1 MDGILRDLRHG
12 ARAYTRRPAFTT
24 IVVATIALGVGANA
38 AIFSV
43 VSGILLRPLPYPHA
57 EQVFSF
63 GHEAPEWLTSEPDYL
78 DYRREMT
85 SVSGLSAYTRS
96 EATLTNGDN
105 PQRVRLVRASEG
117 FFRVLGIPAM
127 LGRTFEADEHVPRP
141 AQVAVLSN
149 GLWRRSF
156 GADPSVIG
164 RTIRVDGVSRVI
176 VGVMPAR
183 FDYPEA
189 RTDVWMPLPNFN
201 PDSLADRSN
210 YDLFMV
216 GRLKPGVTLGHAA
229 AEAAAIAH
237 RIMRDN
243 PQNFDPSRPLV
254 PHLSAVS
261 DDLVGKTRPYL
272 FALLGAVS
280 FVLMIACANVVNLL
294 LVRGEGRQKEM
305 ALRSAIGAS
314 RARLTRQLLA
324 ESSLVALG
332 GAALGLAL
340 AWAGGRGL
348 RALAPSTI
356 PRLDA
361 IAIDWRVVAF
371 TGVVACVTALVTG
384 VLPALRASRVPA
396 GEVLKDAGRVVGAHA
411 GGRSVRRALVMAE
424 VALAVVAVGGAGMLL
439 RSLWNLQSHRLGF
452 DPHNVLTAGV
462 SILRTDY
469 DDAHAAVFFDELVKR
484 IRVLPGVRDVGAVGW
499 LPVVD
504 AGGLWGYR
512 AEGTD
517 YSTTRWPDAV
527 PQQITPGAL
536 AAMGIPVLAGRS
548 FTDADR
554 PGSPLVAIVSRGFA
568 DATWPAQDPLGKRF
582 RLGGDSPDMTVVGV
596 AGDFRSRGFDDAP
609 EATMFFPYAQSGISA
624 YAQPRQMKLVIRVDH
639 DPGAKAAAVRAILHS
654 LDAGAPLSEVR
665 TLDEGVG
672 TSVSSRRFTTAL
684 LAGFAVLALVLAGVG
699 TYGVVSYGVEQRG
712 FEIGVRKALG
722 AGDQAVMLLVMAEAM
737 RVAVVGIAIG
747 LIATAGVGRAIRSM
761 LVDVPAIDPITL
773 AGTAALLV
781 IVAAAAAMLPAK
793 RALDVSAADAMKA

>member
-1 MDGILRDLRHG
+1 MDWLLRDLRYG
-12 ARAYTRRPAFTT
+12 ARGFVRRPVFTL

-78 DYRREMT
+78 DYRREMP
-85 SVSGLSAYTRS
+85 SIDGLSAYTRT

-105 PQRVRLVRASEG
+105 PQRVRLVRASDG
-117 FFRVLGIPAM
+117 FFRVLGVPAR
-127 LGRTFEADEHVPRP
+127 LGRTFQADEHVPRP

-149 GLWRRSF
+149 ALWRRSF
-156 GADPSVIG
+156 GADPAIVG
-164 RTIRVDGVSRVI
+164 RTIRVDGVPRVI
-176 VGVMPAR
+176 VGVMPAQ

-189 RTDVWMPLPNFN
+189 RTDLWLPLPNFN
-201 PDSLADRSN
+201 PDSLGDRSN
-210 YDLFMV
+210 YYLFMV
-216 GRLKPGVTLGHAA
+216 GRLKPGVTLAHATV
-229 AEAAAIAH
+229 EAAAIAH

-314 RARLTRQLLA
+314 RTRLTWQLLA
-324 ESSLVALG
+324 ESSLLALG

-340 AWAGGRGL
+340 AWAGGRSL
-348 RALAPSTI
+348 RALAPSSI

-361 IAIDWRVVAF
+361 IGIDWRVVAF
-371 TGVVACVTALVTG
+371 TGFVACFTALVTG
-384 VLPALRASRVPA
+384 VLPAWRASRVPA

-452 DPHNVLTAGV
+452 DPHDVLTAGV
-462 SILRTDY
+462 SIARTDY
-469 DDAHAAVFFDELVKR
+469 DDAHAAVFFDQLVTR
-484 IRVLPGVRDVGAVGW
+484 IRAVPGVRAVGAVGW

-512 AEGTD
+512 AEGMD
-517 YSTTRWPDAV
+517 YTTTRWPDAV

-536 AAMGIPVLAGRS
+536 AAMGIPVLAGRA

-554 PGSPLVAIVSRGFA
+554 PGSPLVAIVTRKFA
-568 DATWPAQDPLGKRF
+568 EASWPGQDPLGKRF
-582 RLGGDSPDMTVVGV
+582 RLGGDSPFMTVVGV
-596 AGDFRSRGFDDAP
+596 VGDFRSRGFDDTP

-624 YAQPRQMKLVIRVDH
+624 YGEPRQMKLVIRVDH
-639 DPGAKAAAVRAILHS
+639 DPGAKAPAVRAILHS
-654 LDAGAPLSEVR
+654 LDANAPLSEVR
-665 TLDEGVG
+665 TLDEVVG
-672 TSVSSRRFTTAL
+672 TSVSNRQFTTAL
-684 LAGFAVLALVLAGVG
+684 LAGFAVLALALAGIG
-699 TYGVVSYGVEQRG
+699 TYGVVSYGVEQRA

-722 AGDQAVMLLVMAEAM
+722 AGDEAVMALIMADAM
-737 RVAVVGIAIG
+737 RVAVVGIAVG

-761 LVDVPAIDPITL
+761 LVDVPAVDPVTL
-773 AGTAALLV
+773 AGTALLLAL
-781 IVAAAAAMLPAK
+781 VAAVAAMLPAK
-793 RALDVSAADAMKA
+793 RALDVSAAAAMKA

>member
-1 MDGILRDLRHG
+1 MDWLLRDLRYG
-12 ARAYTRRPAFTT
+12 ARGFVRRPVFTL

-85 SVSGLSAYTRS
+85 SLDGLAAYTRT

-105 PQRVRLVRASEG
+105 PQRVRLVRASDG
-117 FFRVLGIPAM
+117 FFRVLGVPAI
-127 LGRTFEADEHVPRP
+127 LGRTFQADEHVPRP

-149 GLWRRSF
+149 ALWRRSF
-156 GADPSVIG
+156 GADPAIVG
-164 RTIRVDGVSRVI
+164 RTIRVDGVPRVI
-176 VGVMPAR
+176 VGVMPAQ

-189 RTDVWMPLPNFN
+189 RTDLWLPLPNFN
-201 PDSLADRSN
+201 PDSLGDRSN
-210 YDLFMV
+210 YYLFMV
-216 GRLKPGVTLGHAA
+216 GRLKPGVTLAHATV
-229 AEAAAIAH
+229 EAAAIAH

-314 RARLTRQLLA
+314 RTRLTWQLLA
-324 ESSLVALG
+324 ESSLLALS

-348 RALAPSTI
+348 RALAPSSI

-361 IAIDWRVVAF
+361 IGIDWRVVAF
-371 TGVVACVTALVTG
+371 TGFVACFTALVTG
-384 VLPALRASRVPA
+384 VLPAWRASRVPA

-452 DPHNVLTAGV
+452 DPHDVLTAGV
-462 SILRTDY
+462 SIARTDY
-469 DDAHAAVFFDELVKR
+469 DDAHAAVFFDQLVTR
-484 IRVLPGVRDVGAVGW
+484 IRSVPGVRAVGAVGW

-512 AEGTD
+512 TEGMD
-517 YSTTRWPDAV
+517 YTTTRWPDAV

-536 AAMGIPVLAGRS
+536 AAMGIPVLAGRA

-554 PGSPLVAIVSRGFA
+554 PGSPLVAIVTRKFA
-568 DATWPAQDPLGKRF
+568 EASWPAQDPLGKRF
-582 RLGGDSPDMTVVGV
+582 RLGGDSPFMTVVGV
-596 AGDFRSRGFDDAP
+596 AGDFRSRGFDDTP

-624 YAQPRQMKLVIRVDH
+624 YGEPRQMKLVIRVDH
-639 DPGAKAAAVRAILHS
+639 DPGAKAPAVRAILHS
-654 LDAGAPLSEVR
+654 LDANAPLSEVR
-665 TLDEGVG
+665 TLDEVVG
-672 TSVSSRRFTTAL
+672 TSVSNRQFTTAL
-684 LAGFAVLALVLAGVG
+684 LAGFAVLALALAGIG
-699 TYGVVSYGVEQRG
+699 TYGVVSYGVEQRA

-722 AGDQAVMLLVMAEAM
+722 AGDEAVMALIMADAM
-737 RVAVVGIAIG
+737 RVTVVGIAVG

-761 LVDVPAIDPITL
+761 LVDVPAVDPVTL
-773 AGTAALLV
+773 AGTALLLAL
-781 IVAAAAAMLPAK
+781 VAAVAAMLPAK
-793 RALDVSAADAMKA
+793 RALHVSAAEAMKA

>member
-1 MDGILRDLRHG
+1 MDWLLRDLRHG
-12 ARAYTRRPAFTT
+12 ARGFVRRPVFTL

-85 SVSGLSAYTRS
+85 SLDGLAAYTRT

-105 PQRVRLVRASEG
+105 PQRVRLVRASVG
-117 FFRVLGIPAM
+117 FFRVLGVPAI
-127 LGRTFEADEHVPRP
+127 LGRTFQADEHVPRP

-149 GLWRRSF
+149 ALWRRSF
-156 GADPSVIG
+156 GADPAIVG
-164 RTIRVDGVSRVI
+164 RTIRVDGVPRVI
-176 VGVMPAR
+176 VGVMPAQ

-189 RTDVWMPLPNFN
+189 RTDLWLPLPNFN
-201 PDSLADRSN
+201 PDSLGDRSN
-210 YDLFMV
+210 YYLFMV
-216 GRLKPGVTLGHAA
+216 GRLKPGVTLAHATV
-229 AEAAAIAH
+229 EAAAIAH

-314 RARLTRQLLA
+314 RTRLTWQLLA
-324 ESSLVALG
+324 ESSLLALG

-348 RALAPSTI
+348 RALAPSSI

-361 IAIDWRVVAF
+361 IGIDWRVVAF
-371 TGVVACVTALVTG
+371 TGFVACFTALVTG
-384 VLPALRASRVPA
+384 VLPAWRASRVPA

-452 DPHNVLTAGV
+452 DPHDVLTAGV
-462 SILRTDY
+462 SIARTDY
-469 DDAHAAVFFDELVKR
+469 DDAHAAVFFDQLVTR
-484 IRVLPGVRDVGAVGW
+484 IRSVPGVRAVGAVGW

-512 AEGTD
+512 TEGMD
-517 YSTTRWPDAV
+517 YTTTRWPDAV

-536 AAMGIPVLAGRS
+536 AAMGIPVLAGRA

-554 PGSPLVAIVSRGFA
+554 PGSPLVAIVTRKFA
-568 DATWPAQDPLGKRF
+568 EASWPGQDPLGKRF
-582 RLGGDSPDMTVVGV
+582 RLGGDSPFMTVVGV
-596 AGDFRSRGFDDAP
+596 AGDFRSRGFDDTP

-624 YAQPRQMKLVIRVDH
+624 YGEPRQMKLVIRVDH
-639 DPGAKAAAVRAILHS
+639 DPGAKAPAVRAILHS
-654 LDAGAPLSEVR
+654 LDANAPLSEVR
-665 TLDEGVG
+665 TLDEVVG
-672 TSVSSRRFTTAL
+672 TSVSNRQFTTAL
-684 LAGFAVLALVLAGVG
+684 LAGFAVLALALAGIG
-699 TYGVVSYGVEQRG
+699 TYGVVSYGVEQRA

-722 AGDQAVMLLVMAEAM
+722 AGDEAVMVLIMADAM
-737 RVAVVGIAIG
+737 RVTVVGIAVG

-761 LVDVPAIDPITL
+761 LVDVPAVDPVTL
-773 AGTAALLV
+773 AGTALLLAL
-781 IVAAAAAMLPAK
+781 VAAVAAMLPAK
-793 RALDVSAADAMKA
+793 RALDVSAAAAMKA

>member
-1 MDGILRDLRHG
+1 MDWLLRDLRYG
-12 ARAYTRRPAFTT
+12 ARGFVRRPVFTL

-85 SVSGLSAYTRS
+85 SLDGLAAYTRT

-105 PQRVRLVRASEG
+105 PQRVRLVRASDG
-117 FFRVLGIPAM
+117 FFRVLGVPAM
-127 LGRTFEADEHVPRP
+127 LGRTFQADEHVPRP

-149 GLWRRSF
+149 ALWRRSF
-156 GADPSVIG
+156 GADPAIVG
-164 RTIRVDGVSRVI
+164 RTIRVDGVPRVI
-176 VGVMPAR
+176 VGVMPAQ

-189 RTDVWMPLPNFN
+189 RTDLWLPLPNFN
-201 PDSLADRSN
+201 PDSLGDRSN
-210 YDLFMV
+210 YYLFMV
-216 GRLKPGVTLGHAA
+216 GRLKPGVTLAHATV
-229 AEAAAIAH
+229 EAAAIAH

-314 RARLTRQLLA
+314 RTRLTWQLLA
-324 ESSLVALG
+324 ESSLLALG

-340 AWAGGRGL
+340 AWAGGRSL
-348 RALAPSTI
+348 RALAPSSI

-361 IAIDWRVVAF
+361 IGIDWRVVAF
-371 TGVVACVTALVTG
+371 TGFVACFTALVTG
-384 VLPALRASRVPA
+384 VLPAWRASRVPA

-452 DPHNVLTAGV
+452 DPHDVLTAGV
-462 SILRTDY
+462 SIARTDY
-469 DDAHAAVFFDELVKR
+469 DDAHAAVFFDQLVTR
-484 IRVLPGVRDVGAVGW
+484 IRSVPGVRAVGAVGW

-512 AEGTD
+512 TEGMD
-517 YSTTRWPDAV
+517 YTTTRWPDAV

-536 AAMGIPVLAGRS
+536 AAMGIPVLAGRA

-554 PGSPLVAIVSRGFA
+554 PGSPLVAIVSRKFA
-568 DATWPAQDPLGKRF
+568 DASWPGQDPLGKRF
-582 RLGGDSPDMTVVGV
+582 RLGGDSPFMTVVGV
-596 AGDFRSRGFDDAP
+596 AGDFRSRGFDDTP

-624 YAQPRQMKLVIRVDH
+624 YGEPRQMKLVIRVDH
-639 DPGAKAAAVRAILHS
+639 DPGAKAPAVRAILHS
-654 LDAGAPLSEVR
+654 LDANAPLSEVR
-665 TLDEGVG
+665 TLDEVVG
-672 TSVSSRRFTTAL
+672 TSVSNRQFTTAL
-684 LAGFAVLALVLAGVG
+684 LAGFAVLALALAGIG
-699 TYGVVSYGVEQRG
+699 TYGVVSYGVEQRA

-722 AGDQAVMLLVMAEAM
+722 AGDEAVMVLIMADAM
-737 RVAVVGIAIG
+737 RVTVVGIAVG

-761 LVDVPAIDPITL
+761 LVDVPAVDPVTL
-773 AGTAALLV
+773 TGTAVLLAL
-781 IVAAAAAMLPAK
+781 VAAVAAMLPAK
-793 RALDVSAADAMKA
+793 RALDVSAAAAMKA

>member
-176 VGVMPAR
+176 VGVMPGR

-411 GGRSVRRALVMAE
+411 GGRSVRRVLVMAE

-548 FTDADR
+548 PTPTGR
-554 PGSPLVAIVSRGFA
+554 VRRWS
-568 DATWPAQDPLGKRF
+568 
-582 RLGGDSPDMTVVGV
+582 
-596 AGDFRSRGFDDAP
+596 
-609 EATMFFPYAQSGISA
+609 QS
-624 YAQPRQMKLVIRVDH
+624 
-639 DPGAKAAAVRAILHS
+639 
-654 LDAGAPLSEVR
+654 
-665 TLDEGVG
+665 
-672 TSVSSRRFTTAL
+672 
-684 LAGFAVLALVLAGVG
+684 
-699 TYGVVSYGVEQRG
+699 
-712 FEIGVRKALG
+712 
-722 AGDQAVMLLVMAEAM
+722 
-737 RVAVVGIAIG
+737 
-747 LIATAGVGRAIRSM
+747 
-761 LVDVPAIDPITL
+761 
-773 AGTAALLV
+773 
-781 IVAAAAAMLPAK
+781 
-793 RALDVSAADAMKA
+793 

>member
-1 MDGILRDLRHG
+1 MDWLLRDLRYG
-12 ARAYTRRPAFTT
+12 ARGFVRRPVFTL

-85 SVSGLSAYTRS
+85 SLDGLAAYTRT

-105 PQRVRLVRASEG
+105 PQRVRLVRASDG
-117 FFRVLGIPAM
+117 FFRVLGVPAI
-127 LGRTFEADEHVPRP
+127 LGRTFQADEHVPRP

-149 GLWRRSF
+149 ALWRRSF
-156 GADPSVIG
+156 GADPAIVG
-164 RTIRVDGVSRVI
+164 RTIRVDGVPRVI
-176 VGVMPAR
+176 VGVMPAQ

-189 RTDVWMPLPNFN
+189 RTELWLPLPNFN
-201 PDSLADRSN
+201 PDSLGDRSN
-210 YDLFMV
+210 YYLFMV
-216 GRLKPGVTLGHAA
+216 GRLKPGVTLAHATV
-229 AEAAAIAH
+229 EAAAIAH

-314 RARLTRQLLA
+314 RTRLTWQLLA
-324 ESSLVALG
+324 ESSLLALG

-348 RALAPSTI
+348 RALAPSSI
-356 PRLDA
+356 PRLHA
-361 IAIDWRVVAF
+361 IGIDWRVVAF
-371 TGVVACVTALVTG
+371 TGFVACFTALVTG
-384 VLPALRASRVPA
+384 VLPAWRASRVPA

-452 DPHNVLTAGV
+452 DPHDVLTAGV
-462 SILRTDY
+462 SIARTDY
-469 DDAHAAVFFDELVKR
+469 DDAHAAVFFDQLVTR
-484 IRVLPGVRDVGAVGW
+484 IRSVPGVRAVGAVGW

-512 AEGTD
+512 TEGMD
-517 YSTTRWPDAV
+517 YTTTRWPDAV

-536 AAMGIPVLAGRS
+536 AAMGIPVLAGRA

-554 PGSPLVAIVSRGFA
+554 PGSPLVAIVTRKFA
-568 DATWPAQDPLGKRF
+568 EASWPGQDPLGKRF
-582 RLGGDSPDMTVVGV
+582 RLGGDSPFMTVVGV
-596 AGDFRSRGFDDAP
+596 AGDFRSRGFDDTP

-624 YAQPRQMKLVIRVDH
+624 YGEPRQMKLVIRVDH
-639 DPGAKAAAVRAILHS
+639 DPGAKAPAVRAILHS
-654 LDAGAPLSEVR
+654 LDANAPLSEVR
-665 TLDEGVG
+665 TLDEVVG
-672 TSVSSRRFTTAL
+672 TSVSNRQFTTAL
-684 LAGFAVLALVLAGVG
+684 LAGFAVLALALAGIG
-699 TYGVVSYGVEQRG
+699 TYGVVSYGVEQRA

-722 AGDQAVMLLVMAEAM
+722 AGDEAVMVLIMADAM
-737 RVAVVGIAIG
+737 RVTVVGIAVG

-761 LVDVPAIDPITL
+761 LVDVPAVDPVTL
-773 AGTAALLV
+773 AGTALLLAL
-781 IVAAAAAMLPAK
+781 VAAVAAMLPAK
-793 RALDVSAADAMKA
+793 RALDVSAAAAMKA

>member
-1 MDGILRDLRHG
+1 MDWLLRDLRYG
-12 ARAYTRRPAFTT
+12 ARGFVRRPVFTL

-85 SVSGLSAYTRS
+85 SLDGLAAYTRT

-105 PQRVRLVRASEG
+105 PQRVRLVRASVG
-117 FFRVLGIPAM
+117 FFRVLGVPAI
-127 LGRTFEADEHVPRP
+127 LGRTFQADEHVPRP

-149 GLWRRSF
+149 ALWRRSF
-156 GADPSVIG
+156 GADPAIVG
-164 RTIRVDGVSRVI
+164 RTIRVDGVPRVI
-176 VGVMPAR
+176 VGVMPAQ

-189 RTDVWMPLPNFN
+189 RTDLWLPLPNFN
-201 PDSLADRSN
+201 PDSLGDRSN
-210 YDLFMV
+210 YYLFMV
-216 GRLKPGVTLGHAA
+216 GRLKPGVTLAHATV
-229 AEAAAIAH
+229 EAAAIAH

-305 ALRSAIGAS
+305 SLRSAIGAS
-314 RARLTRQLLA
+314 RSRLAWQLLA
-324 ESSLVALG
+324 ESSLLATG

-348 RALAPSTI
+348 RALAPSSI

-361 IAIDWRVVAF
+361 IGIDWRVVAF
-371 TGVVACVTALVTG
+371 TGFVACFTALVTG
-384 VLPALRASRVPA
+384 VLPAWRASRVPA

-411 GGRSVRRALVMAE
+411 GGRSVRRALV
-424 VALAVVAVGGAGMLL
+424 VAVGGAGMLL

-452 DPHNVLTAGV
+452 DPHDVLTAGV
-462 SILRTDY
+462 SIARTDY
-469 DDAHAAVFFDELVKR
+469 DDAHAAVFFDQLVTR
-484 IRVLPGVRDVGAVGW
+484 IRAVPGVRAVGAVGW

-512 AEGTD
+512 AEGMD
-517 YSTTRWPDAV
+517 YTTTRWPDAV

-536 AAMGIPVLAGRS
+536 AAMGIPVLAGRA

-554 PGSPLVAIVSRGFA
+554 PGSPLVAIVTRKFA
-568 DATWPAQDPLGKRF
+568 EASWPGQDPLGKRF
-582 RLGGDSPDMTVVGV
+582 RLGGDSPFMTVVGV
-596 AGDFRSRGFDDAP
+596 VGDFRSRGFDDTP

-624 YAQPRQMKLVIRVDH
+624 YGEPRQMKLVIRVDH
-639 DPGAKAAAVRAILHS
+639 DPGAKASAVRAILHS
-654 LDAGAPLSEVR
+654 LDANAPLSEVR
-665 TLDEGVG
+665 TLDEVVG
-672 TSVSSRRFTTAL
+672 TSVSNRRFTTAL
-684 LAGFAVLALVLAGVG
+684 LAGFAVLALALAGIG
-699 TYGVVSYGVEQRG
+699 TYGVVSYGVEQRA

-722 AGDQAVMLLVMAEAM
+722 AGDEAVMVLIMADAM
-737 RVAVVGIAIG
+737 RVTVVGIAVG

-761 LVDVPAIDPITL
+761 LVDVPAVDPVTL
-773 AGTAALLV
+773 AGTALLLAL
-781 IVAAAAAMLPAK
+781 VAAVAAMLPAK
-793 RALDVSAADAMKA
+793 RALDVSAAAAMKA

>member
-1 MDGILRDLRHG
+1 MDWLLRDLRYG
-12 ARAYTRRPAFTT
+12 ARGYVRRPVFTL

-85 SVSGLSAYTRS
+85 SLDGLAAYTRT

-105 PQRVRLVRASEG
+105 PQRVRLVRASDG
-117 FFRVLGIPAM
+117 FFRVLGVPAM
-127 LGRTFEADEHVPRP
+127 LGRTFQADEHVPRP

-149 GLWRRSF
+149 ALWRRSF
-156 GADPSVIG
+156 GADPAIVG
-164 RTIRVDGVSRVI
+164 RTIRVDGVPRVI
-176 VGVMPAR
+176 VGVMPAQ

-189 RTDVWMPLPNFN
+189 RTDLWLPLPNFN
-201 PDSLADRSN
+201 PDSLGDRSN
-210 YDLFMV
+210 YYLFMV
-216 GRLKPGVTLGHAA
+216 GRLKPGVTLAHATV
-229 AEAAAIAH
+229 EAAAIAH

-314 RARLTRQLLA
+314 RTRLTWQLLA
-324 ESSLVALG
+324 ESSLLALG

-348 RALAPSTI
+348 RALAPSSI

-361 IAIDWRVVAF
+361 IGIDWRVVAF
-371 TGVVACVTALVTG
+371 TGFVACFTALVTG
-384 VLPALRASRVPA
+384 VLPAWRASRVPA

-452 DPHNVLTAGV
+452 DPHDVLTAGV
-462 SILRTDY
+462 SIARTDY
-469 DDAHAAVFFDELVKR
+469 DDAHAAVFFDQLVTR
-484 IRVLPGVRDVGAVGW
+484 IRSVPGVRAVGAVGW

-512 AEGTD
+512 TEGMD
-517 YSTTRWPDAV
+517 YTTTRWPDAV

-536 AAMGIPVLAGRS
+536 AAMGIPVLAGRA

-554 PGSPLVAIVSRGFA
+554 PGSPLVAIVTRKFA
-568 DATWPAQDPLGKRF
+568 EASWPGQDPLGKRF
-582 RLGGDSPDMTVVGV
+582 RLGGDSPFMTVVGV
-596 AGDFRSRGFDDAP
+596 AGDFRSRGFDDTP

-624 YAQPRQMKLVIRVDH
+624 YGEPRQMKLVIRVDH
-639 DPGAKAAAVRAILHS
+639 DPGAKAPAVRAILHS
-654 LDAGAPLSEVR
+654 LDANAPLSEVR
-665 TLDEGVG
+665 TLDEVVG
-672 TSVSSRRFTTAL
+672 TSVSNRQFTTAL
-684 LAGFAVLALVLAGVG
+684 LAGFAVLALALAGIG
-699 TYGVVSYGVEQRG
+699 TYGVVSYGVEQRA

-722 AGDQAVMLLVMAEAM
+722 AGDEAVMVLIMADAM
-737 RVAVVGIAIG
+737 RVTVVGIAVG

-761 LVDVPAIDPITL
+761 LVDVPAVDPVTL
-773 AGTAALLV
+773 AGTAVLLAL
-781 IVAAAAAMLPAK
+781 VAAVAAMLPAK
-793 RALDVSAADAMKA
+793 RALDVSAAAAMKA

>member
-1 MDGILRDLRHG
+1 MDWLFRDLRYG
-12 ARAYTRRPAFTT
+12 ARGFVRRPVFTL

-85 SVSGLSAYTRS
+85 SLDGLAAYTRT

-105 PQRVRLVRASEG
+105 PQRVRLVRASDG
-117 FFRVLGIPAM
+117 FFRVLGVPAM
-127 LGRTFEADEHVPRP
+127 LGRTFQADEHVPRP

-149 GLWRRSF
+149 ALWRRSF
-156 GADPSVIG
+156 GADPAIVG
-164 RTIRVDGVSRVI
+164 RTIRVDGVPRVI
-176 VGVMPAR
+176 VGVMPAQ

-189 RTDVWMPLPNFN
+189 RTDLWLPLPNFN
-201 PDSLADRSN
+201 PDSLGDRSN
-210 YDLFMV
+210 YYLFMV
-216 GRLKPGVTLGHAA
+216 GRLKPGVTLAHATV
-229 AEAAAIAH
+229 EAAAIAH

-314 RARLTRQLLA
+314 RTRLTWQLLA
-324 ESSLVALG
+324 ESSLLALG

-340 AWAGGRGL
+340 AWAGGRSL
-348 RALAPSTI
+348 RALAPSSI

-361 IAIDWRVVAF
+361 IGIDWRVVAF
-371 TGVVACVTALVTG
+371 TGFVACFTALVTG
-384 VLPALRASRVPA
+384 VLPAWRASRVPA

-452 DPHNVLTAGV
+452 DPHDVLTAGV
-462 SILRTDY
+462 SIARTDY
-469 DDAHAAVFFDELVKR
+469 DDAHAAVFFDQFVTR
-484 IRVLPGVRDVGAVGW
+484 IRSVPGVRAVGAVGW

-512 AEGTD
+512 TEGTD
-517 YSTTRWPDAV
+517 YTTTRWPDAE

-536 AAMGIPVLAGRS
+536 AAMGIPVLAGRAFS
-548 FTDADR
+548 DADR
-554 PGSPLVAIVSRGFA
+554 PGSPLVAIVTRKFA
-568 DATWPAQDPLGKRF
+568 EASWPGQDPLGKRF
-582 RLGGDSPDMTVVGV
+582 RLGGDSPFMTVVGV
-596 AGDFRSRGFDDAP
+596 VGDFRSRGFDDTP

-624 YAQPRQMKLVIRVDH
+624 YGEPRQMKLVIRVDH
-639 DPGAKAAAVRAILHS
+639 DPGAKAPAVRAILHS
-654 LDAGAPLSEVR
+654 LDANAPLSEVR
-665 TLDEGVG
+665 TLDEVVG
-672 TSVSSRRFTTAL
+672 TSVSNRQFTTAL
-684 LAGFAVLALVLAGVG
+684 LAGFAVLALALAGIG
-699 TYGVVSYGVEQRG
+699 TYGVVSYGVEQRA

-722 AGDQAVMLLVMAEAM
+722 AGNEAVMVLIMADAM
-737 RVAVVGIAIG
+737 RVAVVGIAVG

-761 LVDVPAIDPITL
+761 LVDVPAADPVTL
-773 AGTAALLV
+773 AGTAVLLAL
-781 IVAAAAAMLPAK
+781 VAAVAAMLPAK
-793 RALDVSAADAMKA
+793 RALDVSAAEAMKA